1 MKLAPVWALAAGI
14 AVGFALPNV
23 VPAGEKTPTKLY
35 TEGASGASAD
45 AIQPSTPVT
54 FGAFSEL
61 AKRAAPA
68 VVSIEIEG
76 KAPGADDMPFFFGP
90 FGGGPFGGGRGFGG
104 PPEAMK
110 GAGSGFIIRS
120 DGYILTNNHVI
131 ENAQHI
137 DVKLL
142 DGRSFDAKLIG
153 RDAATDIALL
163 KVEAGKET
171 LPIVALGDSDRLEIG
186 EWVVAIG
193 NALGLSHTVT
203 AGIVSAKHRGNVRP
217 DGRLRYADFLQTD
230 ASINPGNSGGPLF
243 NTRGEVVG
251 INTAIRAD
259 GQGIGFA
266 IPINMVKTLL
276 PALQSDGRVARSWI
290 GIQIQEVT
298 PALAS
303 SFGLERP
310 RGALV
315 ASVVRGGPAA
325 RAGLREG
332 DIVTKFDGRVL
343 EKDEDLPWLAS
354 TAGVGKAVDL
364 EVYRDGKPMGVRL
377 TLEAMPGD
385 GRVGKRGDAADPDGE
400 GDGPDSD
407 ARGQTAAVGLTLAPV
422 EAGGRRLQDGDG
434 PPDEGALVVRV
445 DSGSPADRAG
455 VSRGDVIVQI
465 NGQRVSDPKSAARA
479 LDAVRGGDFVR
490 MLVARGPA
498 RTFIAFKR

>member
-1 MKLAPVWALAAGI
+1 MKLAPLWALAAGV

-23 VPAGEKTPTKLY
+23 VPAGEKTTVPLY
-35 TEGASGASAD
+35 TEGAMGASAD
-45 AIQPSTPVT
+45 AIQPTTPVT
-54 FGAFSEL
+54 FGAFAEL

-68 VVSIEIEG
+68 VVSIEIES

-120 DGYILTNNHVI
+120 DGYILTNNHVV
-131 ENAQHI
+131 EKAEHI

-153 RDAATDIALL
+153 RDAATDVALL
-163 KVEAGKET
+163 KVEAGKEA
-171 LPIVALGDSDRLEIG
+171 LPIVSLGDSDRLEIG

-203 AGIVSAKHRGNVRP
+203 AGIVSAKHRGDVRP

-276 PALQSDGRVARSWI
+276 PALQADGRVARSWI

-303 SFGLERP
+303 SFGLDRP

-315 ASVVRGGPAA
+315 ASVVPGGPAA

-354 TAGVGKAVDL
+354 TAGVGKPVDL

-377 TLEAMPGD
+377 TLESMPGD
-385 GRVGKRGDAADPDGE
+385 GRVGKRGRGDDGDE
-400 GDGPDSD
+400 SVTP
-407 ARGQTAAVGLTLAPV
+407 RGESAVVGLTLAPV
-422 EAGGRRLQDGDG
+422 EAGSRGLRGRSRDGASDDL
-434 PPDEGALVVRV
+434 DEGALVVRV
-445 DSGSPADRAG
+445 EPGSAADRAG
-455 VSRGDVIVQI
+455 VSRGDVIVQV
-465 NGQRVSDPKSAARA
+465 NGQRVADPKSTARA
-479 LDAVRGGDFVR
+479 LDAVRTGQYVR
-490 MLVARGPA
+490 MLVVRGQA